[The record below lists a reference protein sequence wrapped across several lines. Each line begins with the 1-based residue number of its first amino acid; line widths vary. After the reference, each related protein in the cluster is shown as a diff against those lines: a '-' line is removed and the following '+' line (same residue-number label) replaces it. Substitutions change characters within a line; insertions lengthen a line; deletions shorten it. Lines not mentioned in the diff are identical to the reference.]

1 LREVIIAEEKKE
13 EKKKNIIISHH
24 HSLQSGKGI
33 RKKSMVMFYVNL
45 SSRVLKG

>member
-13 EKKKNIIISHH
+13 EKKKNIISHH